1 MTVRIVEARKFEHV
15 GGEEAR
21 VVVPEGDRIEISD
34 EANNWQIVVQDDG
47 HGRAEISVLE
57 GRVTLYT

>member
-1 MTVRIVEARKFEHV
+1 MTVRIVETREFEHV

-21 VVVPEGDRIEISD
+21 IVVPEGDRIEISD
-34 EANNWQIVVQDDG
+34 EASNWQIVVQDADLG
-47 HGRAEISVLE
+47 PAVAIVLE

>member
-1 MTVRIVEARKFEHV
+1 MSVRIVETREFEHV

-21 VVVPEGDRIEISD
+21 IVVPETDRVEIQD
-34 EANNWQIVVQDDG
+34 EAANWTVVINDDG
-47 HGRAEISVLE
+47 QGKAEIQVLE